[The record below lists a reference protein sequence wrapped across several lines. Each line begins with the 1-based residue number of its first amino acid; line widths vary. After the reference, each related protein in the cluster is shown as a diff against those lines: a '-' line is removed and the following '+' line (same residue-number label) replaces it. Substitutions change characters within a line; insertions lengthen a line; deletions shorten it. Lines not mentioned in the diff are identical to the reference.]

1 MAVASFH
8 PDKTTKS
15 TTVVHLNRTSRTSR
29 MGDFMN
35 QTSWNKRVGWRQI
48 VHSKVI
54 WRALPLCV
62 AHENF
67 APVSGLY
74 RLTRRM
80 L

>member
-8 PDKTTKS
+8 PDKTKKS
-15 TTVVHLNRTSRTSR
+15 TTVVPLNRTRRT
-29 MGDFMN
+29 GDFMN
-35 QTSWNKRVGWRQI
+35 QTSQNKRVGGRQLF
-48 VHSKVI
+48 HSKAI
-54 WRALPLCV
+54 RRLLPLCAARV
-62 AHENF
+62 NF